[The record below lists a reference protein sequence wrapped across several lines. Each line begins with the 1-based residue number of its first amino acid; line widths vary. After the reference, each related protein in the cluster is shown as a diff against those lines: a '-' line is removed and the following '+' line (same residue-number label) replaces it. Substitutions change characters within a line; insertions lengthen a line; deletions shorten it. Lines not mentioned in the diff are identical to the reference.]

1 VARAIAPEMAR
12 RIIAIEEVNQAGGLN
27 KFEEKMFRLA
37 KLELEDEDGNAGLAL
52 YIIYYLAEA
61 VGAT

>member
-1 VARAIAPEMAR
+1 MAR